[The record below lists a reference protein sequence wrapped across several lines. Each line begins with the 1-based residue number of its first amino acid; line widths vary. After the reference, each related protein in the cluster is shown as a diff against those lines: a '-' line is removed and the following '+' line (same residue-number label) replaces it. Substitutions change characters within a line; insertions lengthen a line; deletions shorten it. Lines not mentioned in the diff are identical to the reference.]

1 MLFGCVFIIQA
12 LPILQGMLRYWVV
25 ITLRRYLHDKLH
37 GVIGSKLIVKLSVM
51 YYHAT
56 KIESQVHVHVISF
69 SNCTIPDNRILPPVV
84 LVSTFKINFTF
95 HLTQSCAKDKVARLP
110 RVLMWTKD
118 SNQLLSECLHFRS
131 WKAAWNPPVKIIC
144 SLETFK

>member
-25 ITLRRYLHDKLH
+25 ITLRRYLHYKLH
-37 GVIGSKLIVKLSVM
+37 GVIGSKLIVNFLLCIIM
-51 YYHAT
+51 RLI

-84 LVSTFKINFTF
+84 LVSTFKINLTF

-131 WKAAWNPPVKIIC
+131 WKAAWHPPG
-144 SLETFK
+144 FK